1 MFNTLQHLVS
11 KNESCMMNL
20 EIAGFKH
27 VTNVWYGHFSSTP
40 LYYHQKYIMMHKDPA
55 ISCFLANKKQNDE
68 KTGRLQSQN
77 MMNKVNLFREQ
88 LEVF

>member
-1 MFNTLQHLVS
+1 
-11 KNESCMMNL
+11 MMNL

-55 ISCFLANKKQNDE
+55 ISCFLANKK
-68 KTGRLQSQN
+68 
-77 MMNKVNLFREQ
+77 
-88 LEVF
+88 